1 MADIQILVDK
11 SPLPPG
17 FSPVCDPLDS
27 SEDRFGAWG
36 WGSRPR
42 PCVEVLGGGGISHG
56 GTTGARLLSFGRLL
70 FALGDDRVG

>member
-27 SEDRFGAWG
+27 SEARVESWG
-36 WGSRPR
+36 RRARLSPCMEDLEGGWRDNRRAISESRPL
-42 PCVEVLGGGGISHG
+42 PQC
-56 GTTGARLLSFGRLL
+56 TGR
-70 FALGDDRVG
+70 